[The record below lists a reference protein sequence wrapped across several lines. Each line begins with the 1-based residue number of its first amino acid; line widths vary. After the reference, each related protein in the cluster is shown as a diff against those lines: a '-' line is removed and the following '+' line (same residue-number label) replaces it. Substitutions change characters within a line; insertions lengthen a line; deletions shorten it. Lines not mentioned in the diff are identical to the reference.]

1 MEKGG
6 LCQSEGAPPL
16 PLKSPAPRATRLD
29 ANAWIAAA
37 LDALADGGVDAVRVE
52 PLAKRLGVTKGS
64 FYWHFP
70 TREAL
75 LKAALERW
83 EREDEED
90 IFGPLA
96 PIADPRARLREL
108 FDRIAHELP
117 SHVIF
122 AALLKALD
130 HPLVLPVIERVSQRR
145 LDFLTVAYRQAGLDK
160 VAAGLRARLA
170 YTAYAGFLQLARA
183 GLPRLSHEEF
193 ERYMEHVMQTLLPAP
208 D

>member
-1 MEKGG
+1 MSVPSEKVAG
-6 LCQSEGAPPL
+6 SE
-16 PLKSPAPRATRLD
+16 SRSRLSAAD
-29 ANAWIAAA
+29 WERAA
-37 LDALADGGVDAVRVE
+37 LDAIAEYGLAGIAVE
-52 PLAKRLGVTKGS
+52 PLARRLGVTKGS
-64 FYWHFP
+64 FYWHFS

-75 LKAALERW
+75 LKSALERW
-83 EREDEED
+83 EREDEEE
-90 IFGPLA
+90 IFGPLV
-96 PIADPRARLREL
+96 PIADPSARLREL
-108 FDRIAHELP
+108 FGRIAHELP

-145 LDFLTVAYRQAGLDK
+145 LDFLTVAYRQAGLDE

-193 ERYMEHVMQTLLPAP
+193 ERYMEHVMQTLLPAAH
-208 D
+208 

>member
-1 MEKGG
+1 MVHTAPMSVPSEKAAGG
-6 LCQSEGAPPL
+6 ENRS
-16 PLKSPAPRATRLD
+16 RLSAAD
-29 ANAWIAAA
+29 WERAA
-37 LDALADGGVDAVRVE
+37 LDAIAEYGLAGIAVE
-52 PLAKRLGVTKGS
+52 PLARRLGVTKGS

-83 EREDEED
+83 EREDEEE

-108 FDRIAHELP
+108 FGRIAHELP

-145 LDFLTVAYRQAGLDK
+145 LDFLTMAYRQAGLDE
-160 VAAGLRARLA
+160 VAAALRARLA

-183 GLPRLSHEEF
+183 GLPRISHEEF

-208 D
+208 N

>member
-1 MEKGG
+1 MVHTAPMSVPPEKAAG
-6 LCQSEGAPPL
+6 SENR
-16 PLKSPAPRATRLD
+16 SRLSAAD
-29 ANAWIAAA
+29 WERAA
-37 LDALADGGVDAVRVE
+37 LDAIAEYGLAGIAVE
-52 PLAKRLGVTKGS
+52 PLARRLGVTKGS
-64 FYWHFP
+64 FYWHFA

-83 EREDEED
+83 EREDEEE

-108 FDRIAHELP
+108 FGRIAHELP

-145 LDFLTVAYRQAGLDK
+145 LDFLTVAYRQAGLDE

>member
-1 MEKGG
+1 MSVPSEKAVGG
-6 LCQSEGAPPL
+6 ENRS
-16 PLKSPAPRATRLD
+16 RLSAAD
-29 ANAWIAAA
+29 WERAA
-37 LDALADGGVDAVRVE
+37 LDAIAEYGLAGIAVE
-52 PLAKRLGVTKGS
+52 PLARRLGVTKGS

-83 EREDEED
+83 EREDEEE

-108 FDRIAHELP
+108 FGRIAHELP

-145 LDFLTVAYRQAGLDK
+145 LDFLTVAYRQAGLDE
-160 VAAGLRARLA
+160 VAAALRARLA

-193 ERYMEHVMQTLLPAP
+193 ERYMEHVMETLLPAS

>member
-1 MEKGG
+1 MSVPPEKAAG
-6 LCQSEGAPPL
+6 SENR
-16 PLKSPAPRATRLD
+16 SRLSAAD
-29 ANAWIAAA
+29 WERAA
-37 LDALADGGVDAVRVE
+37 LDAIAEYGLAGIAVE
-52 PLAKRLGVTKGS
+52 PLARRLGVTKGS
-64 FYWHFP
+64 FYWHFA

-83 EREDEED
+83 EREDEEE

-108 FDRIAHELP
+108 FGRIAHELP

-145 LDFLTVAYRQAGLDK
+145 LDFLTVAYRQAGLDE

>member
-1 MEKGG
+1 M
-6 LCQSEGAPPL
+6 SAPPE
-16 PLKSPAPRATRLD
+16 KAAGSENRSRLSAAD
-29 ANAWIAAA
+29 WERAA
-37 LDALADGGVDAVRVE
+37 LDAIAEYGLAGIAVE
-52 PLAKRLGVTKGS
+52 PLARRLGVTKGS
-64 FYWHFP
+64 FYWHFA

-83 EREDEED
+83 EREDEEE

-108 FDRIAHELP
+108 FGRIAHELP

-145 LDFLTVAYRQAGLDK
+145 LDFLTVAYRQAGLDE